1 MARIAETLIKDMK
14 DGIQIIV
21 TKYGKTETTTMDI
34 EKWMEE
40 RDAQYGIAPIDS
52 KVYDMVR
59 FLDEIK

>member
-1 MARIAETLIKDMK
+1 MK
-14 DGIQIIV
+14 DGIQITV
-21 TKYGKTETTTMDI
+21 TKNGKTKTTTMNI

-52 KVYDMVR
+52 KVYDMLR